1 MAEHDYNSLKAR
13 VAELEDRLNYIYTHL
28 GLLYNQNPAYKD
40 PRIIDLIRSGN
51 KIGAI
56 KLYREMTNAGLAE
69 AKGVIDHIEAGL

>member
-1 MAEHDYNSLKAR
+1 MDEHDYNSLKAR
-13 VAELEDRLNYIYTHL
+13 VAELEDRLNYIYTHF
-28 GLLYNQNPAYKD
+28 GLSYNQNPANKD